1 LDETSK
7 EDYYVHDKEIIM
19 DYIAVNE
26 LKRPRLVRERLAA
39 AEEMIL
45 TSNGRPMAV
54 IMYVDEEDDP
64 EDVLTAA
71 REARSQIALR
81 RIRERARRTGAAK
94 LSDADID
101 DVIAAARRER
111 GQHS

>member
-1 LDETSK
+1 
-7 EDYYVHDKEIIM
+7 M

-26 LKRPRLVRERLAA
+26 LKRPRVVRERLAA

-54 IMYVDEEDDP
+54 LMYVDEEDDP
-64 EDVLTAA
+64 EDVLKAA

-81 RIRERARRTGAAK
+81 RIRERARRTGADTM
-94 LSDADID
+94 SIPEIEG
-101 DVIAAARRER
+101 VIAAARRDR
-111 GQHS
+111 NRLS

>member
-1 LDETSK
+1 
-7 EDYYVHDKEIIM
+7 M

-64 EDVLTAA
+64 VDVLTAA
-71 REARSQIALR
+71 RDARSRIALR
-81 RIRERARRTGAAK
+81 RIRERARRTGADH
-94 LSDADID
+94 LSDPEID
-101 DVIAAARRER
+101 SVIAATRRER
-111 GQHS
+111 KRPS

>member
-1 LDETSK
+1 
-7 EDYYVHDKEIIM
+7 M

-54 IMYVDEEDDP
+54 IM
-64 EDVLTAA
+64 DVLKAA

-81 RIRERARRTGAAK
+81 RIRERARRSGAAAMSSEK
-94 LSDADID
+94 ID
-101 DVIAAARRER
+101 GVIAAARQER
-111 GQHS
+111 RPRS

>member
-1 LDETSK
+1 
-7 EDYYVHDKEIIM
+7 M

-26 LKRPRLVRERLAA
+26 LKRPRVVRERLAA

-54 IMYVDEEDDP
+54 LMYVDEQDDP

-81 RIRERARRTGAAK
+81 RIRERARRSGAAK
-94 LSDADID
+94 LSAAEID
-101 DVIAAARRER
+101 GVIAAARRDR
-111 GQHS
+111 KKRS